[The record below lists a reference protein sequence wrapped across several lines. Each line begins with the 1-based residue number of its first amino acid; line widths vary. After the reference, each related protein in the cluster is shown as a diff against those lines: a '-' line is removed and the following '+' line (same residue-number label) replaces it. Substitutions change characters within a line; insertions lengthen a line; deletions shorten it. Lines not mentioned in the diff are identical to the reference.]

1 MKNTQITK
9 HTFAAIGRRMLHR
22 LSRHLIPNVG
32 TIVIVALL
40 LFAYHAW
47 AAPSAAPQ
55 VAPASQVN
63 TGMLSYQGYLTDAS
77 GEPLTGDVDITFRLY
92 DAPSGGAALWTE
104 VHTNANAVPVADGL
118 FNVMLGSLTPI
129 SSTVWSSGTSY
140 LGVQVGNDAEM
151 SPREAI
157 GNVPTAMT
165 VPDGAIGTAQ
175 IAADAVKT
183 TQIADRAVTASK
195 VTLPHGYI
203 VGDIVDQFSLTTSHQ
218 TVPGLSF
225 TVNASTPQILHLNF
239 TLDAVHVS
247 TSGPIVGHVSVD
259 GNIKGRPVVLA
270 HNDVR
275 ATISSSIQA
284 NLSPGTHTIE
294 IQAWVPSGSGSYLY
308 PENSV
313 VTYSMFSQ

>member
-129 SSTVWSSGTSY
+129 SSTVWSSGASY
-140 LGVQVGNDAEM
+140 LGVQVGDDAEM
-151 SPREAI
+151 APREVVGA
-157 GNVPTAMT
+157 VPYAQVADKLVQPDSTQLTYIESSTQVSNDTTEWQDMPDMEITFSTEGGMVLINFHTQYRRSVA
-165 VPDGAIGTAQ
+165 DGAG
-175 IAADAVKT
+175 
-183 TQIADRAVTASK
+183 
-195 VTLPHGYI
+195 I
-203 VGDIVDQFSLTTSHQ
+203 VLQLDI
-218 TVPGLSF
+218 
-225 TVNASTPQILHLNF
+225 
-239 TLDAVHVS
+239 
-247 TSGPIVGHVSVD
+247 D
-259 GNIKGRPVVLA
+259 GNSIPASQAVDRVSAPNTTEYVSL
-270 HNDVR
+270 R
-275 ATISSSIQA
+275 YATE
-284 NLSPGTHTIE
+284 LSPGTHTIKVR
-294 IQAWVPSGSGSYLY
+294 WKM
-308 PENSV
+308 SV
-313 VTYSMFSQ
+313 MNPTGTMTTIGHRQLSLLQIDSFVY